1 MPSIAND
8 LAEALST
15 VRRPARGGR
24 SPPSLG
30 LGAAAAL
37 RDSSK
42 LIDFFEAADEVLC
55 QFVAAKLHFTGS
67 PAAQVG
73 RSPLDAV

>member
-15 VRRPARGGR
+15 VRRPARGR

-30 LGAAAAL
+30 LDAAAEL